1 MRYRL
6 AKQQPLVPC
15 QQDTFFACGDVNYF
29 AIPQTIAVN
38 RVKTEQAQAARQ
50 LAEINVNNERSNAQW
65 PGSQALHR
73 SDIKALEHG
82 VHRDTIT
89 VFQSIV
95 EAHGF
100 VVHQDQVDFTMRY
113 SETFNGV
120 LDRGFSAKPI
130 GNGLFVIFAYDEIIE
145 FLVETKIGQM
155 GFQVYN
161 LSLQ

>member
-6 AKQQPLVPC
+6 AKQQPPVPS

-65 PGSQALHR
+65 PGSQALYR

-100 VVHQDQVDFTMRY
+100 VVHQDQVDFTIWHA
-113 SETFNGV
+113 ENFNGV
-120 LDRGFSAKPI
+120 LDRGLSAKPI
-130 GNGLFVIFAYDEIIE
+130 GNSLLVIFACDEIIE
-145 FLVETKIGQM
+145 FLVETKIG
-155 GFQVYN
+155 
-161 LSLQ
+161 

>member
-6 AKQQPLVPC
+6 AEQQPPVPC
-15 QQDTFFACGDVNYF
+15 QQDTFFACGDVYYF

-50 LAEINVNNERSNAQW
+50 VAEININNERNNAQW
-65 PGSQALHR
+65 PGSQVLHR
-73 SDIKALEHG
+73 RDIKALEHG

-89 VFQSIV
+89 IFQSII

-113 SETFNGV
+113 SENFNGV
-120 LDRGFSAKPI
+120 LDRGLSAKPI
-130 GNGLFVIFAYDEIIE
+130 GNGLLVMFAFDEIIE

-161 LSLQ
+161 LSQQ